1 VKNALPFEAK
11 GVALANAGEFQ
22 WGTSGHAGELADSGI
37 YVFFSELAGEIVRRA
52 SARKRGIKNKR
63 SRARSTYRIVH
74 VNDDV

>member
-37 YVFFSELAGEIVRRA
+37 YFFFF
-52 SARKRGIKNKR
+52 
-63 SRARSTYRIVH
+63 RARWRNREKGLGTQTR
-74 VNDDV
+74 N